1 MEPVS
6 FTIGV
11 VGLVGTFTACVDCF
25 EYFRVGRHLGEDY
38 ETCVVKLDLVRL
50 RLTRWGSS
58 VGISGVDDD
67 VAVAQLRSKLAVPE
81 KDFDTVMGALIQILK
96 QFERAADISN
106 RSRAKSRKYQDLD
119 NEQFGLND
127 DDLKSL
133 HEKMKQLAIRR
144 QKAFTLMQKTKWA
157 LYRKRDFTNLIA
169 DLTEFVTALVDLVPA
184 AVQTQVQMCDA
195 ELSDMGNDQSL
206 VLLDQILAE
215 PVVDNDKGAGGGSDD
230 EERYEV
236 LIDEIFRKKVM
247 GMIDERKG
255 TTPKTEWVRTI
266 VGDNSTIRQG
276 MQVTNNYKGEFFP
289 EGDRSYSVADSKFGK
304 NVAFV

>member
-81 KDFDTVMGALIQILK
+81 KDFDTIMGALIQILK

-106 RSRAKSRKYQDLD
+106 RSVHADWSIRA
-119 NEQFGLND
+119 
-127 DDLKSL
+127 
-133 HEKMKQLAIRR
+133 
-144 QKAFTLMQKTKWA
+144 
-157 LYRKRDFTNLIA
+157 
-169 DLTEFVTALVDLVPA
+169 V
-184 AVQTQVQMCDA
+184 
-195 ELSDMGNDQSL
+195 
-206 VLLDQILAE
+206 
-215 PVVDNDKGAGGGSDD
+215 
-230 EERYEV
+230 
-236 LIDEIFRKKVM
+236 
-247 GMIDERKG
+247 
-255 TTPKTEWVRTI
+255 
-266 VGDNSTIRQG
+266 
-276 MQVTNNYKGEFFP
+276 
-289 EGDRSYSVADSKFGK
+289 
-304 NVAFV
+304 